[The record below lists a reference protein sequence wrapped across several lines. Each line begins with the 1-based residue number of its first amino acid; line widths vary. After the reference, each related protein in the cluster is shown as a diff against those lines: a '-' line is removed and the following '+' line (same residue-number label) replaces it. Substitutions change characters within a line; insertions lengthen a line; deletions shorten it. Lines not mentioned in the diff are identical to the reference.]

1 MKGKIEKI
9 YVTPAGGQAMEAVRE
24 AHALTGRGLQG
35 DRYCEKTGHWSR
47 WDECEVTLIQA
58 EHLEAIQRTTGI
70 RVERGEHRRNLV
82 TRGIELEQ
90 WMGKRFR
97 VGEAVLVF
105 VRPRPPCSYIES
117 ITQPGM
123 TRALVG
129 RSGICARVLESGTIR
144 PDDPIL
150 VLQEDAEVSASKNP
164 D

>member
-1 MKGKIEKI
+1 M
-9 YVTPAGGQAMEAVRE
+9 
-24 AHALTGRGLQG
+24 
-35 DRYCEKTGHWSR
+35 
-47 WDECEVTLIQA
+47 
-58 EHLEAIQRTTGI
+58 
-70 RVERGEHRRNLV
+70 ERGEHRRNLV